1 MPEQSSFLRRKERE
15 DECSDARAFF
25 CCGSKALWPQRLW
38 GAIRAK
44 SPQMWLWAGDAVYL
58 GGDQPS
64 SLEEAFN
71 AQLQQEVASPNP
83 TLQNAPDSVSLAQQH
98 ECLRSSRTVQHALFH
113 WYGSH

>member
-1 MPEQSSFLRRKERE
+1 MQSSFLRRKGRE
-15 DECSDARAFF
+15 EECSDARAFF

-71 AQLQQEVASPNP
+71 AQLQQEVDNPIRPCKLRLASSPWCSSMNVGAARALYS
-83 TLQNAPDSVSLAQQH
+83 TLCSTGL
-98 ECLRSSRTVQHALFH
+98 
-113 WYGSH
+113 